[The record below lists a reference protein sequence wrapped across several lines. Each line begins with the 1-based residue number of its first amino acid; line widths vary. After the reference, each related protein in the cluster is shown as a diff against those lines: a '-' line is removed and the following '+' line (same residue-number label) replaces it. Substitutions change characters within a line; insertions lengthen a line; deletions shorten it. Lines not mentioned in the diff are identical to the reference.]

1 MEVTGGL
8 AEPLSARTR
17 PTYDSSMASPV
28 VAGVLLCTPAVAA
41 VALGPRSTRCFRWL
55 VARIVLPV
63 LRFLLRPLIA
73 WWRRRRVVPE
83 RPLGRPIELIARDAQ
98 RLGRRFRSEP
108 PRDSFAR
115 SEGARRAYDAVLA
128 EACRTLGVEHLLQV
142 LPPGPDL
149 DIERLRVEAV
159 LDRYGLRLDD
169 AA

>member
-1 MEVTGGL
+1 
-8 AEPLSARTR
+8 
-17 PTYDSSMASPV
+17 MASPV
-28 VAGVLLCTPAVAA
+28 VAGVLLCTPAVA
-41 VALGPRSTRCFRWL
+41 VVVMGPRSTRRL
-55 VARIVLPV
+55 RRLIVRLVLPALLLV
-63 LRFLLRPLIA
+63 LRPLTA

-83 RPLGRPIELIARDAQ
+83 QPLGRPIELIARDAQ